1 MYLFHVRVVVVSV
14 SHREDTE
21 VEDAEFRRSHGQQQQ
36 QKKSFFFHFYID
48 KERIKSTLFLERKQ
62 FGRSWA
68 ESRGRRNLPNV
79 KKLSRRKKGERNI
92 AATPP
97 TDEEEQDE
105 QNKKI
110 SLSIFRFCVY
120 FNESKKKKKKMKQA
134 L

>member
-1 MYLFHVRVVVVSV
+1 M
-14 SHREDTE
+14 
-21 VEDAEFRRSHGQQQQ
+21 GNNNN
-36 QKKSFFFHFYID
+36 KKKNPFFHFYID

-105 QNKKI
+105 QNKI
-110 SLSIFRFCVY
+110 SLSIFIFCVY
-120 FNESKKKKKKMKQA
+120 FNESKKEKKK
-134 L
+134 